1 MIPYSSLS
9 SNYIYNKF
17 SFPNIKNSI
26 SELYNDLNLFK
37 YTIPNEIINTNTKLY
52 NLPITKV
59 FQGINRV
66 RISDSFDGIGV
77 LKSNLNKEFKPILN
91 FINNINIQPYYYNQ
105 LNWYYSGYSTE
116 FSGIGR
122 LNNSNYQSNN
132 HPIFNIVL
140 LKILPLLMQDSMVD
154 YRKTI
159 TEKSKEINHF
169 NLSNIFNEYLRNNK
183 KEFIETLSNFLIVKL
198 ITLNSNY
205 STEISNKLHI
215 IISEYIN
222 QLPLLN
228 FKLNVSRVNN
238 NILNL
243 QYNQLIL
250 NTLNNETLLNISNE
264 KIYEYNEYLK
274 QFNNI
279 IASNILT
286 TNEETFTNLQIIIG
300 DFKYNYELLINSI
313 YIVYALAIDSLKSNF
328 NDTLLPSNFS
338 KDLYLL
344 VTNNINHENI
354 NFFNFKTNQQDII
367 HHCILKYFISIFQIY
382 FETKEI
388 EELLLG
394 LLKELQVYNIYS
406 TSMYNLLKNYMI
418 LYLLNEIINGK
429 LFNEISDAF
438 IKLHT
443 STNINFS
450 QQIYFQNRLEK
461 IKNSNEESYLDQEIF
476 NFFYDSVLL
485 NIADS
490 QVSNFII

>member
-159 TEKSKEINHF
+159 T
-169 NLSNIFNEYLRNNK
+169 
-183 KEFIETLSNFLIVKL
+183 
-198 ITLNSNY
+198 
-205 STEISNKLHI
+205 
-215 IISEYIN
+215 
-222 QLPLLN
+222 
-228 FKLNVSRVNN
+228 
-238 NILNL
+238 
-243 QYNQLIL
+243 
-250 NTLNNETLLNISNE
+250 
-264 KIYEYNEYLK
+264 
-274 QFNNI
+274 
-279 IASNILT
+279 
-286 TNEETFTNLQIIIG
+286 
-300 DFKYNYELLINSI
+300 
-313 YIVYALAIDSLKSNF
+313 
-328 NDTLLPSNFS
+328 
-338 KDLYLL
+338 
-344 VTNNINHENI
+344 
-354 NFFNFKTNQQDII
+354 
-367 HHCILKYFISIFQIY
+367 
-382 FETKEI
+382 
-388 EELLLG
+388 
-394 LLKELQVYNIYS
+394 
-406 TSMYNLLKNYMI
+406 
-418 LYLLNEIINGK
+418 
-429 LFNEISDAF
+429 
-438 IKLHT
+438 
-443 STNINFS
+443 
-450 QQIYFQNRLEK
+450 
-461 IKNSNEESYLDQEIF
+461 
-476 NFFYDSVLL
+476 
-485 NIADS
+485 
-490 QVSNFII
+490 